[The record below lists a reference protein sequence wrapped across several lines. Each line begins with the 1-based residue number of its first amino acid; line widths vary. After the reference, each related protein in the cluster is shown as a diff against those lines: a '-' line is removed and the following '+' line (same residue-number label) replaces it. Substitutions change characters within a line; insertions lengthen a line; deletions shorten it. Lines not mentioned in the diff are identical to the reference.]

1 MKARLPESLL
11 GRGTNA
17 HPVHR
22 TSEASVSGNHLEPAG
37 LECPMRATLDVCV
50 LFASTTAKKH
60 GLCSRRA
67 TDSARRGFLTGETFA
82 KSDASEISDSALSVI
97 SGRVSHRIIRYITVS
112 CRRIDEAVAVP
123 FYIHRLKK

>member
-22 TSEASVSGNHLEPAG
+22 TSEASAIANHLKPAG
-37 LECPMRATLDVCV
+37 LECPMRAMLDLCV
-50 LFASTTAKKH
+50 LFASTIAKKH

-67 TDSARRGFLTGETFA
+67 TDSARRGSLTSETFA
-82 KSDASEISDSALSVI
+82 KSDD
-97 SGRVSHRIIRYITVS
+97 
-112 CRRIDEAVAVP
+112 RRD
-123 FYIHRLKK
+123 L